1 MFKRRKKIF
10 DIRYNVATKYE
21 YLRFIQS
28 KSKSLTDIDEYI
40 HALCQGS
47 VSGNDVH
54 LLWMDKSQH
63 FPIVK
68 HKMTRQQIL
77 VSSRIL

>member
-1 MFKRRKKIF
+1 MSKKYMRSSDTQQDTPEVLLYMFTS
-10 DIRYNVATKYE
+10 YN
-21 YLRFIQS
+21 R
-28 KSKSLTDIDEYI
+28 YI
-40 HALCQGS
+40 HALWQGS

-54 LLWMDKSQH
+54 LLWMDESQH

-68 HKMTRQQIL
+68 YKMTRQQIP